1 MISRR
6 DFTAAE
12 QSIDGRTLAGY
23 AAVYGQDSR
32 EIVEGGRKFVER
44 IAPGAFN
51 ETLSSGADVKLFYN
65 HDASMPLARTR
76 SGTLKL
82 RSDRNGLAF
91 EATLPETTLGNDVR
105 ALLERGDLSGEMSF
119 GFYVSEDSWNKD
131 RSQRL
136 VKKAQLVEVSIV
148 QDAAYPQTSSSL
160 RSVSAAYTE
169 AAYLRLALHFRRMT
183 DNVR

>member
-32 EIVEGGRKFVER
+32 EIVENGRKFVER

-136 VKKAQLVEVSIV
+136 VKRAQLVEVSIV

-183 DNVR
+183 DHVR

>member
-6 DFTAAE
+6 MIETE
-12 QSIDGRTLAGY
+12 EHKLDGRTLAGY

-32 EIVEGGRKFVER
+32 EIVEHGRAFVER

-51 ETLSSGADVKLFYN
+51 GTLSSGADVKLFYN

-82 RSDRNGLAF
+82 RSDRSGLAF

-119 GFYVSEDSWNKD
+119 GFFVEDESWNSK
-131 RSQRL
+131 RTERL
-136 VKKAQLVEVSIV
+136 VKRAKLVEVSIV
-148 QDAAYPQTSSSL
+148 QDAAYPQTTSSL
-160 RSVSAAYTE
+160 RHVDAAAID
-169 AAYLRLALHFRRMT
+169 AARARLELHLERIKQWT
-183 DNVR
+183 T

>member
-51 ETLSSGADVKLFYN
+51 ETLSSGADVKLYYN

-76 SGTLKL
+76 SGTLQLK
-82 RSDRNGLAF
+82 SDRNGLSFTAS
-91 EATLPETTLGNDVR
+91 LPETTLGNDVR
-105 ALLERGDLSGEMSF
+105 ALIERGDLSGEMSF
-119 GFYVSEDSWNKD
+119 GFFVTEDSWNKD
-131 RSQRL
+131 RTQRL

>member
-6 DFTAAE
+6 MIETEE
-12 QSIDGRTLAGY
+12 QKLDGRTLAGY

-32 EIVEGGRKFVER
+32 EIVEHGRAFVER

-51 ETLSSGADVKLFYN
+51 GTLSSGADVKLLYN

-82 RSDRNGLAF
+82 RSDRSGLAF
-91 EATLPETTLGNDVR
+91 ETTLPDTTLGNDVR

-119 GFYVSEDSWNKD
+119 GFFVEDESWNPK
-131 RSQRL
+131 RTERL
-136 VKKAQLVEVSIV
+136 VKRAKLVEVSIV

-160 RSVSAAYTE
+160 RHVDAAAID
-169 AAYLRLALHFRRMT
+169 AARARLELHFARIRAWT
-183 DNVR
+183 

>member
-6 DFTAAE
+6 MIETEE
-12 QSIDGRTLAGY
+12 QKLDGRTLAGY

-32 EIVEGGRKFVER
+32 EIVEHGRAFVER

-51 ETLSSGADVKLFYN
+51 GTLSSGADVKLLYN

-82 RSDRNGLAF
+82 RSDRGGLAF
-91 EATLPETTLGNDVR
+91 ETTLPETTLGNDVR

-119 GFYVSEDSWNKD
+119 GFFVEDESWNPK
-131 RSQRL
+131 RTERL
-136 VKKAQLVEVSIV
+136 VKRAKLVEVSIV
-148 QDAAYPQTSSSL
+148 QDAAYPQTTSSL
-160 RSVSAAYTE
+160 RHVDAAAID
-169 AAYLRLALHFRRMT
+169 AARARLELHFARIKAWT
-183 DNVR
+183 